1 MGDEQDRSEE
11 EPDGTAEVEAGG
23 AVTLER
29 AAKVLNE
36 VFGPLLDAD
45 YLSGKTELRDAVAAR
60 FELSQLAAEELCDDL
75 ERADR
80 IRFVRTAEGAAWH
93 IPSEGPA

>member
-1 MGDEQDRSEE
+1 M
-11 EPDGTAEVEAGG
+11 
-23 AVTLER
+23 TLER
-29 AAKVLNE
+29 AARVLHE
-36 VFGPLLDAD
+36 VLGPLLDAD
-45 YLSGKTELRDAVAAR
+45 YLPGKTELRDAVAAR

-75 ERADR
+75 ERAGR